1 MNTDIHRSRTGL
13 GHRVGATERRPRCV
27 RCSGPQQRP
36 AARHRAADPACRSLR
51 HPTRPRPRAA
61 TRRPDP
67 RPRLHRRHRAEP
79 EVPISTVTTAE
90 QPVPSLRAASARAA
104 LLVVGMGGADRSA
117 ARRHRI
123 DRAGGQR
130 AASCPGH
137 RRPRT
142 PSPARHEPAD
152 PGRRRQRD
160 DQRGRAEL
168 RVRRRPPARRSGRR
182 DQRDLEH
189 PQRPRHTCPETPG
202 DRVFL
207 AGGVR
212 RHPAHERSCGSS
224 RTGALAYRCE
234 LTGRAEHDEDRVC
247 LDRCVRVGVGE
258 ERAVGAAQGEQQ
270 CSGGVADRRVV
281 QGSAQ

>member
-1 MNTDIHRSRTGL
+1 VNTDIHRSRSGL

-51 HPTRPRPRAA
+51 HPPAPDLGRQRADQILA
-61 TRRPDP
+61 
-67 RPRLHRRHRAEP
+67 PRLHRRHRAEP

-117 ARRHRI
+117 GRRHRI

-137 RRPRT
+137 RRQLT

-168 RVRRRPPARRSGRR
+168 RVRRCPPARRSGRR

-189 PQRPRHTCPETPG
+189 PQRPRHTCPKPG
-202 DRVFL
+202 RQSVPRWRGPS
-207 AGGVR
+207 ASR
-212 RHPAHERSCGSS
+212 S
-224 RTGALAYRCE
+224 RT
-234 LTGRAEHDEDRVC
+234 V
-247 LDRCVRVGVGE
+247 VRVRSQRRAGVP
-258 ERAVGAAQGEQQ
+258 R
-270 CSGGVADRRVV
+270 
-281 QGSAQ
+281 